1 MREESRIHIRKR
13 GLAKRSSYCKL
24 LTMVGACF
32 LLLSSSGCAKD
43 VASKQ
48 AIIDE
53 NAREQEVTLTP
64 TSNLEEDWK
73 SPNVTIGIEQ
83 HQEIQT
89 TVSKAEVT
97 PKTSIED
104 EEKPE
109 ESNTLTLG
117 MVGDILL
124 HDRVNASGKQKDGT
138 YNYDHLFANVKEQI
152 EGYDIAIVNQEVI
165 LGGTELGLS
174 GYPAFNGA
182 FEVGDSLVKT
192 GFDVVLHATNHAL
205 DKGKK
210 GLLKCLDFWETN
222 YPDIDILGIHDSIE
236 KQEEI
241 PIIEKN
247 GIRVAILD
255 YTYGTNG
262 ISLPEG
268 MPYAVNLLDKK
279 KVASDI
285 KKAKE
290 CSDFILV
297 TPHWGTEYLLTASSN
312 QKWWA
317 DYFLTCGADLV
328 IGTHP
333 HVIEPVEWLKDK
345 AGNQMLV
352 FYSIGNFINATSGT
366 GKGVA
371 NRMVGAIAEVTLT
384 KQEDGEVVISEYG
397 VEPLVSHLGETSKEI
412 TTYRL
417 SDYSAK
423 LAQNNKI
430 RSQDAT
436 FSFSYCKELCETVF
450 GDLYDASVENLH
462 SVNQ

>member
-1 MREESRIHIRKR
+1 MKEKSRGNIR
-13 GLAKRSSYCKL
+13 RSGRTKLSGYGKL
-24 LTMVGACF
+24 LTIIGVSF
-32 LLLSSSGCAKD
+32 LLLLAGGCAND
-43 VASKQ
+43 VSSK
-48 AIIDE
+48 
-53 NAREQEVTLTP
+53 
-64 TSNLEEDWK
+64 EDLA
-73 SPNVTIGIEQ
+73 PAHVTIGIEQ
-83 HQEIQT
+83 NQEIQT
-89 TVSKAEVT
+89 IVSKATVT
-97 PKTSIED
+97 PPISVEV

-138 YNYDHLFANVKEQI
+138 YNYEHLFTNVKEQI
-152 EGYDIAIVNQEVI
+152 ESYDVAIVNQEVI

-182 FEVGDSLVKT
+182 FEVGDALVEA

-222 YPDIDILGIHDSIE
+222 YPDITVLGIQDSKE
-236 KQEEI
+236 EQEEI
-241 PIIEKN
+241 PVIERN

-268 MPYAVNLLDKK
+268 MPYVVNLLDKK

-285 KKAKE
+285 KKAKK

-317 DYFLTCGADLV
+317 NYFLACGADLV

-333 HVIEPVEWLKDK
+333 HVIEPVEWVKDQ

-371 NRMVGAIAEVTLT
+371 NRMVGAIAEVTLQ

-397 VEPLVSHLGETSKEI
+397 VEPLVSHLGEISTEI

-417 SDYSAK
+417 SDYSTE
-423 LAQNNKI
+423 LARKNKI

-436 FSFSYCKELCETVF
+436 FTYPYCKDLCETVF
-450 GDLYDASVENLH
+450 GDLYDLSEE
-462 SVNQ
+462 